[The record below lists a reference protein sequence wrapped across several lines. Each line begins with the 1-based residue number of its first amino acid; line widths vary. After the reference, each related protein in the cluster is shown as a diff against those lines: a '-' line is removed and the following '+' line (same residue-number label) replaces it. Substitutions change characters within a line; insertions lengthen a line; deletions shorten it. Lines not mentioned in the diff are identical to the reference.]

1 MDQIGH
7 RNGVDA
13 WLLVRRTLT
22 LTGRGERMRADGPV
36 ERVVGQPPVRVVSA
50 SSLADGE
57 DA

>member
-50 SSLADGE
+50 IAWPR
-57 DA
+57 